1 MADYDS
7 QLPVR
12 SKQDVDERVLTKIQD
27 GDNPDGANETMTV
40 SEKKAH
46 VRMHGKDAGGVD
58 RETLHSE
65 EGHVQSNGDY
75 DAVSNTR
82 PSSQGLIAS
91 DRAVAPDETTMNK
104 RPTAVAGD
112 DNKVAIDCAISDSSG
127 NRIDENNPLAV
138 FFSDN
143 PGQEIESFEDS
154 GDIAKDASDQ
164 HDYAV
169 SVGKELRKLNV
180 ECSAS
185 GKAKFELQ
193 IETGIG
199 TGTFQTIGV
208 KFNSTASP
216 NVRFELSA
224 PKPVAAE
231 VKVRVN
237 KTNLDNQP
245 MSMYSTINGV
255 EV

>member
-1 MADYDS
+1 MSDYDS

-91 DRAVAPDETTMNK
+91 DRAAAPDETTMNK

-112 DNKVAIDCAISDSSG
+112 DDKVAIDCAISDSSG

-143 PGQEIESFEDS
+143 PGQEVQDFDRAENV
-154 GDIAKDASDQ
+154 AKNATAD
-164 HDYAV
+164 HDYTVTAAT
-169 SVGKELRKLNV
+169 ELRKLNV
-180 ECSAS
+180 EASAS

-193 IETGIG
+193 IETAPAA
-199 TGTFQTIGV
+199 GTFDTVGV
-208 KFNSTASP
+208 KFNSTANP
-216 NVRFELSA
+216 NVRFELSS
-224 PKPVAAE
+224 PKPVAAGVI
-231 VKVRVN
+231 VKLI
-237 KTNLDNQP
+237 KTNLDNGAQDI
-245 MSMYSTINGV
+245 YSTINGV